1 MCVYIHQLMKTDVCI
16 DISVEDDIHIYRVLV
31 DAQLGVLDL
40 VVVNEAVEPHNHGPD
55 VVVVGEGVTRLQ
67 LWSDVVHLKN
77 KNVRIMMRM

>member
-16 DISVEDDIHIYRVLV
+16 DISVDEDIHIYRVLF

-67 LWSDVVHLKN
+67 LWSDVVHFKKKMLGL
-77 KNVRIMMRM
+77 